1 MQTNHQP
8 EATISSLQGDLPA
21 SLKQLGHCTPHTW
34 AVLKDQMWEQQG
46 MFCQCP
52 KAPGPQGLGRHSI
65 KPSRFSTSTPEKEP
79 PSLSSNS
86 FTALGPFNIWPGT
99 TIKASGWSYKGGLR
113 HKNRKKVKDIDQE
126 SNAFKYQS
134 SDNAF

>member
-1 MQTNHQP
+1 MQTNHEP

-34 AVLKDQMWEQQG
+34 ADEGSDVGTARDVLSM
-46 MFCQCP
+46 P
-52 KAPGPQGLGRHSI
+52 KAGPQGLGRHSI

-86 FTALGPFNIWPGT
+86 FPALGPFN
-99 TIKASGWSYKGGLR
+99 
-113 HKNRKKVKDIDQE
+113 V
-126 SNAFKYQS
+126 
-134 SDNAF
+134 